1 MEINPEGLRY
11 FLNELYDRYQ
21 LPLMVVENGL
31 GHEDVLEADGSVH
44 DAYRIDYLRDHI
56 IQMAKA
62 IEDGVELIGYTSWGC
77 IDLISAGTGEMKKR
91 YGYVYVDRDDLG
103 NGSLKRY
110 PKDSFYWYK
119 KVIASNGEDLD

>member
-1 MEINPEGLRY
+1 
-11 FLNELYDRYQ
+11 
-21 LPLMVVENGL
+21 MVVENGL